1 MPAFRPI
8 APRAVATLLVAGGL
22 IAAAAGA
29 PCLAAPKHAIAM
41 HGEPALP
48 PDFTAFPYVNPHAPK
63 GGQFTKGIFGSF
75 DTLNPFNGKGLPA
88 GDVAA
93 PEAMRGKVIESLM
106 TRGYDEP
113 FTLYGL
119 LAQSVDTDPD
129 RTFVTFDLNPK
140 AAFSDGAPV
149 TADDVI
155 FSWQLL
161 RDHGHP
167 RYRTFYAKVKT
178 ATALGPRTVR
188 FDFGGDTDREMPLIL
203 GLMPVLARH
212 AVDPD
217 RFEETTLTPL
227 LGSGPYVVS
236 EVDAGRSLTLRRN
249 PAWWGRDLAV
259 NRGLWNFDTIRLD
272 YYRDTNNLF
281 EAFKKGLFDVNPETD
296 PGRWETGYDFP
307 AVRDGRVV
315 KEEFPYGLPKVTTA
329 LVFNTRRPVFADARV
344 REAVSMLFDFE
355 WINRSFF
362 FGRYRRTASYFEG
375 SELSAHG
382 RPASAAERALLAPF
396 PGAVRDDVMAGTWSP
411 PVSDGSGNDR
421 DTLRRALAL
430 FREAGYELSNLA
442 LRRRRAARLRD
453 HGRQPRPGAAGSR
466 VRAQSQAR
474 RGGTADPG
482 GGRRAV
488 RAAAHRFRLRHDPE
502 PLGPVAVA
510 RQRTAAVLELGR
522 GRPAGLAQLHRHAQ
536 PRGGRH
542 DRRPARRP
550 RPRDVRH
557 RRARAR
563 PRADIGHLRGS
574 ALSPAGPVGG
584 ALDPHPP
591 SGRHVPRRLS
601 PGDVV
606 ARAGAAVSVELTA
619 RALPDLRHILICINA
634 GHSPQAAGMPAS
646 VLSWPATVDP

>member
-1 MPAFRPI
+1 MLAFRPI
-8 APRAVATLLVAGGL
+8 APRAVATLLAAGGL

-212 AVDPD
+212 AVDPE

-236 EVDAGRSLTLRRN
+236 GVDAGRSLTLRRN
-249 PAWWGRDLAV
+249 PAWWGRDLGV

-382 RPASAAERALLAPF
+382 RPASAAERTLLAPF

-442 LRRRRAARLRD
+442 LRHRDTGAPLAFEIMVANRDQERLALAFAQNLKRAGVELRIRVADAVQYERRRIDFDFDMIQNRWDQSLSPGNEQLLYWSSAAADQPGSRNYIGMHNPAADAMIAALLAARDRETF
-453 HGRQPRPGAAGSR
+453 
-466 VRAQSQAR
+466 V
-474 RGGTADPG
+474 T
-482 GGRRAV
+482 AV
-488 RAAAHRFRLRHDPE
+488 RALDRVLISGIYVV
-502 PLGPVAVA
+502 PLYHLPAQWVA
-510 RQRTAAVLELGR
+510 RWT
-522 GRPAGLAQLHRHAQ
+522 HI
-536 PRGGRH
+536 
-542 DRRPARRP
+542 RRPGVTSLAGYLP
-550 RPRDVRH
+550 ETWW
-557 RRARAR
+557 RA
-563 PRADIGHLRGS
+563 PD
-574 ALSPAGPVGG
+574 GP
-584 ALDPHPP
+584 
-591 SGRHVPRRLS
+591 
-601 PGDVV
+601 
-606 ARAGAAVSVELTA
+606 
-619 RALPDLRHILICINA
+619 
-634 GHSPQAAGMPAS
+634 
-646 VLSWPATVDP
+646 